1 MKELIVRIEATPN
14 PLAKKFSFDVHLTDS
29 PYEISD
35 AVSAPETLAPLFEI
49 GVVSIFVGRDYLSL
63 TVADENRWI
72 DVQNSA
78 RATISASADALAN
91 LSRRDAVEN
100 DSDPVVTK
108 IKELL
113 ETRVRPAVANDGGDV
128 RFHSFDDK
136 GVLHLEMVGACSG
149 CPSSTATLKH
159 GIRNMMRHFIPEVQD
174 VEAVAR

>member
-1 MKELIVRIEATPN
+1 MKELIVRIEPTPN
-14 PLAKKFSFDVHLTDS
+14 PLTKKFSFDVHLTDS

-35 AVSAPETLAPLFEI
+35 VASAPDALAALFKI

-63 TVADENRWI
+63 SVADENSWI
-72 DVQNSA
+72 DVQNDA

-91 LSRRDAVEN
+91 LSRQDTVEN
-100 DSDPVVTK
+100 DSNPVVSK

-113 ETRVRPAVANDGGDV
+113 ETHVRPAVANDGGDV